1 MNNSLSNV
9 SSPTLF
15 SRLVK
20 IISWL
25 TFSIVLLFTGAT
37 LLITYSFEDV
47 LFNERLKQAHIKIK
61 NGESLPYDIS
71 VLDHQNVSDNQS
83 AIYKELSRETTK
95 SDNLYGEFTVKQRT
109 YHYLITENGTILY
122 DTTDVAIIDR
132 ALEDV
137 FIILII
143 ILIPSIFIT
152 YIVAKHA
159 ARYALKPF
167 TVLTEIFSNSGDES
181 SIKERVL
188 ANIKEQDVK
197 QLASTLQDTLVQK
210 AQLLEQQVMF
220 NQGMAHEL
228 RTPLQVMQHSVELIS
243 STHENLKASAA
254 FERLQ
259 SSISRMNRLSDGMLW
274 LTTDQE
280 FSEMTNT
287 EETINKC
294 ITALS
299 ELGDAHQTRIEL
311 NKIEDLELQ
320 IPNTVLEL
328 IVFNL
333 FNNVVHHGEQS
344 KNNTTWLVTINKDEV
359 SFSNPVTKDA
369 NRALEVEHF
378 GIGLTLILQLTSRF
392 NLKTTID
399 DRNNYFTVTIAK
411 K

>member
-15 SRLVK
+15 NRLVK

-71 VLDHQNVSDNQS
+71 VLDHQNVSDKQS
-83 AIYKELSRETTK
+83 AIYKELSRITTK

-122 DTTDVAIIDR
+122 DTTDVAIINR

-143 ILIPSIFIT
+143 LLIPSIFIT

-167 TVLTEIFSNSGDES
+167 TALTEIFSMSEDES
-181 SIKERVL
+181 LIKERVL
-188 ANIKEQDVK
+188 ADIKEQDVK
-197 QLASTLQDTLVQK
+197 QLATTLQNTLVQK
-210 AQLLEQQVMF
+210 ARLLEQQVIF

-228 RTPLQVMQHSVELIS
+228 RTPLQVMQHSVELLS
-243 STHENLKASAA
+243 STHENLKASLA

-274 LTTDQE
+274 LTSDQE
-280 FSEMTNT
+280 FNEVINT
-287 EETINKC
+287 EESINKC
-294 ITALS
+294 ITSLS
-299 ELGDAHQTRIEL
+299 ELSEAHQIRIEL
-311 NKIEDLELQ
+311 NTKENLELQ
-320 IPNTVLEL
+320 IPNTVFEL

-344 KNNTTWLVTINKDEV
+344 KNDTTWLVTINKDEV
-359 SFSNPVTKDA
+359 SFRNPVKKDTD
-369 NRALEVEHF
+369 RALEVEHF

-392 NLKTTID
+392 DLKTTID
-399 DRNNYFTVTIAK
+399 DRDNYFTVTIAK